1 MAGKRGGTKGG
12 NDNFVAMIAGG
23 VAAVLFDYM
32 WNSSKFYGYNNI
44 IGHVS
49 SKSGRK
55 VAISAGDYGQ
65 LGLTGILGAYGFLR
79 GGAGSRI
86 PAFAYGMGMTQIITK
101 FIFPTSNIPRYI
113 VYDIDQ
119 SGALRPVGTFQ

>member
-1 MAGKRGGTKGG
+1 
-12 NDNFVAMIAGG
+12 MIAGG
-23 VAAVLFDYM
+23 VSAVLLDYM
-32 WNSSKFYGYNNI
+32 WNSSKFFGYNNV

-55 VAISAGDYGQ
+55 VAITAADYGQ
-65 LGLTGILGAYGFLR
+65 LGLGAILGSYGFLR
-79 GGAGSRI
+79 AGSGSRI
-86 PAFAYGMGMTQIITK
+86 PAYAFGMGVTQIITK

-113 VYDIDQ
+113 VYDIDP